1 MKKYVS
7 LLLSGAFLFSM
18 VAPPIAQADEQTP
31 ENIVQMSAKNRFS
44 DEYVP
49 DEVLVKFKEPKRNGF
64 RMLASDNINFRIKN
78 MERKKR
84 LKTKEK
90 LDKVNAALFEKK
102 GKKKG
107 EKIEDLIAELEK
119 DPNVEWAQPNYIYTV
134 NVKYID
140 EQIKHWNIGDG
151 NDAGIN
157 ADLVHSETTGNGVV
171 VAVIDTGVDWDHP
184 DLVNNHWTNTS
195 ESSCS
200 NGVDDDGNGFIDD
213 CHGFDFVGEDIY
225 FPNPDNDPTDQY
237 GHGTHVAGTIAAEDN
252 NIGVLG
258 VAPNAKLMALKV
270 LDDEGRGTSASVIA
284 GIDYARINKAD
295 IINLSLG
302 GPGNDPLM
310 KDAVDNATDDGI
322 LVVAA
327 AGNSEN
333 PLYPASYPNAFSV
346 GAIDKAGNRASFSN
360 TGPNLDIMAPGVDI
374 ISTYPV
380 DLDGFEYAI
389 NSGTSMATPHIAGLA
404 ALYLEKNPSA
414 TPSEIRNAITGSATD
429 LGTTGRDNL
438 YGYGAANAATLF
450 AATPPPADTTPPV
463 ISNGTPSGEQTAG
476 STEVTLSVSTD
487 ENATCK
493 YDVAANTEYDAMTN
507 SFGTTGATSHST
519 IFAGLTDGESYEVFV
534 RCADTNGNKNSSDY
548 SINFSVLT
556 PADTTPPVVG
566 GNDITLP
573 SGTSTTTLEATTDEN
588 ATCKYGTT
596 ANMEYDSITNTFST
610 TDGTLHQETLNGLT
624 DGTTQEYF
632 IRCKDGANNANT
644 ADYKITVS
652 VQAPTIS
659 AGDIVINEI
668 AWAGSSA
675 STSDEWIELRN
686 MTNAAIDLSG
696 FQITNSAGT
705 ESVMV
710 TIPQGK
716 SILANGY
723 FLISNYAETDAKSVL
738 NVTPD
743 VVDTAVQI
751 NNSNIQFKLYSG
763 DFKTATLI
771 DTADDGNGI
780 PFAGQNETPK
790 KTMSRKATPG
800 DGTLAAN
807 WFTSEV
813 AGTGYDAGAT
823 QKGTPGEANIEATIG
838 GGDIT
843 FAFTPTARNVAPN
856 TDSVEFGILTIQN
869 FGEAIELTDGLT
881 LILDVDTSNNA
892 TATNFNTITD
902 IRLVNTDTGATF
914 MGPKDPVAETI
925 PSSTSSST
933 QAITL
938 TDNSII
944 ETDETL
950 FLSLQA
956 DVENDALDGVKYSF
970 LLDMSAITVE
980 GVVSGSGNEYFNIQ
994 PAVDPYT
1001 EDITIRSPAVTFTE
1015 LPINNTNITKDASDV
1030 VVWKGIL
1037 RANNVEDI
1045 RIRSFEFDNLGTA
1058 DENDVDR
1065 YSFFKKEG
1073 GVIIPI
1079 ETAVAPETG
1088 GKSVIFQN
1096 LDEDGT
1102 AGLIVPQGEE
1112 FEIIVTADI
1121 SSNPT
1126 AGKTIA
1132 LSLDVSEVDVEDE
1145 EGDEA
1150 VVSNTEDVSSGATFT
1165 LVDRGLLTVS
1175 LDEATIPPSTIQIAG
1190 TTDVPVGVFEFTATN
1205 ENIEVKDITV
1215 HISEVDTTG
1224 ILGTDQA
1231 NDTDAI
1237 DLVSLFYYADG
1248 TAVKKTTGQSAVV
1261 PTIDNNG
1268 NVFFENLDLIIED
1281 GTKTLVEVRVD
1292 LNEMDDNKSFA
1303 TTKSGHTFTTSLLL
1317 DTETNLAKIRGV
1329 DSGDTLK
1336 DADITTDN
1344 DTTGTAN
1351 DMTNASETMFVANN
1365 KVIAELATTQ
1375 ADSPISGP
1383 NAELLKFVLNSSGDN
1398 SDTPY
1403 LKEVIVNV
1411 NCSGPGTCGA
1421 DVLRLYNDDNTEI
1434 ASATA
1439 PTTGTKQ
1446 NGVWTLD
1453 VASPDNI
1460 DGGSETYIIKGDV
1473 YSDNAD
1479 NVLTTSINING
1490 NQPNTDADGITWKDG
1505 GSDGSNGLLFQW
1517 IDLGT
1522 ADEST
1527 AKIEWSREVNNLS
1540 PADTTPP
1547 VISNGSPSGK
1557 QPAGTTSVTLSVT
1570 TDENATCTYE
1580 DYYTDGT
1587 VSTQALFD
1595 TTGGRDHSTEY
1606 SSLEDGKA
1614 YSVNIKCTDEA
1625 GNTNASDYSI
1635 SFSVA
1640 QDTTP
1645 PPAQDETLYEDG
1657 NSASDW
1663 RVYDSYPYFP
1673 VTPSVYAE
1681 NGKIVTSG
1689 NGTGN
1694 LYGMFFPEPNTKQFI
1709 AEWEWELDTN
1719 QLQRLYFRV
1728 ETDKGIKYLRYRPE
1742 NKTCSGTGTYVYC
1755 GIGTQAAN
1763 GQPQTFQRNLL
1774 IDMLTAQPTTTI
1786 NAVSAVYIRGDSKI
1800 DNIKLIGDAD
1810 DLPTI
1815 ETYSI
1820 SGQVTKDGAPL
1831 SNATIRF
1838 SHSTLSAPADVTTN
1852 TSGSYTQD
1860 GFIAD
1865 ETYTVSVEANG
1876 VEFSSDSVQVLVNGN
1891 KTVDFAGTTPIPS
1904 DDFTLYEDGN
1914 SANDWSIFDNSP
1926 NTPVTPSVAT
1936 QNGMI
1941 HTESNGTLNGFAL
1954 PFGAPNT
1961 EQFIAE
1967 WDWKLAANQLQRFY
1981 FRIVTNKGAK
1991 YIRYRPEFKNCS
2003 LTSSG
2008 AYIYCGVGPQVAD
2021 GNTNTITRNL
2031 LEDAQEADPTLTITS
2046 VTDVYL
2052 RGSMDVDN
2060 IKLKDE

>member
-64 RMLASDNINFRIKN
+64 QMLASDNINFRIKN

-119 DPNVEWAQPNYIYTV
+119 DPNVKWAQPNYIYTV

-327 AGNSEN
+327 AGNSGNSN
-333 PLYPASYPNAFSV
+333 PYYPASYPNAFSV

-429 LGTTGRDNL
+429 LGASGRDDL

-450 AATPPPADTTPPV
+450 ATTPPPP
-463 ISNGTPSGEQTAG
+463 
-476 STEVTLSVSTD
+476 
-487 ENATCK
+487 
-493 YDVAANTEYDAMTN
+493 
-507 SFGTTGATSHST
+507 
-519 IFAGLTDGESYEVFV
+519 
-534 RCADTNGNKNSSDY
+534 
-548 SINFSVLT
+548 
-556 PADTTPPVVG
+556 
-566 GNDITLP
+566 
-573 SGTSTTTLEATTDEN
+573 
-588 ATCKYGTT
+588 
-596 ANMEYDSITNTFST
+596 
-610 TDGTLHQETLNGLT
+610 
-624 DGTTQEYF
+624 
-632 IRCKDGANNANT
+632 
-644 ADYKITVS
+644 TV
-652 VQAPTIS
+652 S

-675 STSDEWIELRN
+675 STSDEWIELKN
-686 MTNAAIDLSG
+686 TTSETIDLSG

-1522 ADEST
+1522 SDEST